1 MNTASQ
7 AVLHELTIA
16 TPDGD
21 FVARYS
27 ELGLCELS
35 FPTGKRQ
42 PKASPTLPPPEV
54 LRWHKV
60 TTKALLARL
69 AGKAPTE
76 FPPLDLRC
84 GTAFQQQVW
93 EQLRGIAAGKPSSYG
108 ELAKALGKTGAARAV
123 GGACGANP
131 IPVLI
136 PCHRVLAGNQKLG
149 GFSGGLDWKR
159 RLLAREGLELIA

>member
-1 MNTASQ
+1 MNARRQ
-7 AVLHELTIA
+7 APHQELTIT
-16 TPDGD
+16 TPDGE

-35 FPTGKRQ
+35 FPTGKR
-42 PKASPTLPPPEV
+42 PKASATPASREV
-54 LRWHKV
+54 VRWHKV
-60 TTKALLARL
+60 TTRALLACL
-69 AGKAPTE
+69 AGKVPTE

-93 EQLRGIAAGKPSSYG
+93 EQLRGIAAGRPSSYG
-108 ELAKALGKTGAARAV
+108 ELAKALGKAGAARAV

-136 PCHRVLAGNQKLG
+136 PCHRVLAGNRKLG

-159 RLLAREGLELIA
+159 RLLSREGLELSA